1 MQYCDSQLNDT
12 TRELFERLE
21 GELRGIDELRLLDST
36 WLARED
42 LRRQLEPLLVSIRTR
57 GGRVIFLRAT
67 ASDSIELPRTC
78 EREPDAR
85 RR

>member
-67 ASDSIELPRTC
+67 ASDGIGRPRTV
-78 EREPDAR
+78 
-85 RR
+85 